1 MANTIAMYAETG
13 LCQAGFMSQ
22 PGPQVLNVELFSA
35 QAVVQKVNL
44 VKSVANY
51 SIHRMQG
58 AGSMNRLDTAAEFAQ
73 IIPPLQLIRKESR
86 HERC

>member
-13 LCQAGFMSQ
+13 LYQAGFMSQ
-22 PGPQVLNVELFSA
+22 PGPQALNVELLA
-35 QAVVQKVNL
+35 LRPWRKI
-44 VKSVANY
+44 KSVANY